1 MNLIQQIDADL
12 KAAMLGGDKQLVTT
26 LRTLKSAIMYAESA
40 AGAQGMSDAAT
51 AAVLQ
56 KEAKKRQESAD
67 LYVRGGNQEKA
78 AAERQE
84 IDVINRY
91 LPAPLTDEELAR
103 LVDAAVQEVTEVTPS
118 SMGAV
123 IARVK
128 ELSNGRADGRRIAG
142 MVKERLDKK

>member
-40 AGAQGMSDAAT
+40 AGAQGMSDAAI